1 VTTHLDLDQLADLD
15 EGLLEP
21 TDTEEAAEHLA
32 GCAQCRDRRSTL
44 EAVRRSLA
52 AAPPVGPLPPAVA
65 DRVDEA
71 LRAAAL
77 EPADQPAFSAPLAA
91 PTVMPSPRR
100 VPGPR
105 GMRWLQAAA
114 VIVLLLAVGGIGVSA
129 FEGSTSSDNAASG
142 GSGDQMRAAPA
153 RGSSGPVAVQRTG
166 TAYTTAHLGT
176 QAQTLLSGGAVA
188 AHASDGAEAFQ
199 LSGTKLTSCLAG
211 LQARAPLAVDLATFD
226 GAPAAVV
233 VDATPQDPAHADV
246 WVVAPS
252 CSRDN
257 AQVLHF
263 LRVPRP

>member
-21 TDTEEAAEHLA
+21 TRTEEATEHLA

-44 EAVRRSLA
+44 DAVRRSLA

-77 EPADQPAFSAPLAA
+77 EPADEPADATPVAA
-91 PTVMPSPRR
+91 PTVMPSPR
-100 VPGPR
+100 PATGPR

-114 VIVLLLAVGGIGVSA
+114 VIVLLLAVGGIGISA
-129 FEGSTSSDNAASG
+129 FVGSTSSDNAASG
-142 GSGDQMRAAPA
+142 GSGDNARALPA
-153 RGSSGPVAVQRTG
+153 RSSAGPVAVQRTD

-188 AHASDGAEAFQ
+188 GHAAGGTEAFQ
-199 LSGTKLTSCLAG
+199 LSGTRLSSCLAG
-211 LQARAPLAVDLATFD
+211 LQARQPLAVDLATFD

-233 VDATPQDPAHADV
+233 VDATPQDPGHADV